1 MKSDLSRRKFVTRAG
16 GAGLAL
22 GAAGVIQAPYLAFG
36 AAPTTLKTATLA
48 GGWSNLQ
55 NQVLFNNKFDEKHGV
70 KMDSFRVYNR
80 LGTYYADFLKG
91 NFQIGVGTWDSFAKM
106 HMKGAP
112 MQVIGI
118 VSTGTLA
125 GIFAR
130 KDGPNSLEELKGKTV
145 AAMQVSGTYK
155 MTKTWAK
162 VFGGV
167 DFDKDVSLQNA
178 PNPPATITLVA
189 ADRADAAVVWE
200 HSLSVGLHKIPG
212 SKVFMNV
219 NDFYRKHTGRD
230 QPYFCIAINRDA
242 LGNVPKDT
250 IARAVKVYDDCF
262 KWMMANPAKFQA
274 LGPSVKIKPEV
285 LKTAMDSGR
294 MQWRMRPMSVDKN
307 REDVH
312 FAAEI
317 MRKAGALPKKL
328 PDSYFAA

>member
-1 MKSDLSRRKFVTRAG
+1 MTQKETRRDFLKTAG
-16 GAGLAL
+16 ATGLAVGTGII
-22 GAAGVIQAPYLAFG
+22 GAPNLAFG
-36 AAPTTLKTATLA
+36 AQPTMLRTATLA

-55 NQVLFNNKFDEKHGV
+55 NQVLFKNKYDEKHGL
-70 KMDSFRVYNR
+70 KMESFRVYNR

-112 MQVIGI
+112 MQIIGI

-130 KDGPNSLEELKGKTV
+130 KDGPNSLKELKGKTV
-145 AAMQVSGTYK
+145 AAMQASGTFK
-155 MTKTWAK
+155 MARTWIK
-162 VFGGV
+162 EFEGL
-167 DFDKDVSLQNA
+167 DFSKDVQIQNA
-178 PNPPATITLVA
+178 PNPPATITMVA
-189 ADRADAAVVWE
+189 AERADAAIVWE
-200 HSLSVGLHKIPG
+200 HSLSSGLHKIPG
-212 SKVFMNV
+212 SKVFLNI

-230 QPYFCIAINRDA
+230 QPYFCIAVNREA

-250 IARAVKVYDDCF
+250 VARAVKAYAESFD
-262 KWMMANPAKFQA
+262 WIMANPSGFQA
-274 LGPSVKIKPEV
+274 LAPSVKIKPEII
-285 LKTAMDSGR
+285 KTAMDSGR
-294 MQWRMRPMSVDKN
+294 MQFKMRPMSVDKN

>member
-1 MKSDLSRRKFVTRAG
+1 MSMTVSRRRFLEGAG
-16 GAGLAL
+16 TTGLAL
-22 GAAGVIQAPYLAFG
+22 SAGIVGAPNLAFG

-55 NQVLFNNKFDEKHGV
+55 NQVLFNNRFDEKHDL
-70 KMDSFRVYNR
+70 KFDSFRVYNR

-130 KDGPNSLEELKGKTV
+130 KDGPDSLDELRGKTV
-145 AAMQVSGTYK
+145 AAMQVSGTFK
-155 MTKTWAK
+155 MAKTWAK

-167 DFDKDVSLQNA
+167 DFDKDVRIQNA
-178 PNPPATITLVA
+178 PNPPATISIVA
-189 ADRADAAVVWE
+189 AERADAAIVWE
-200 HSLSVGLHKIPG
+200 HALSTGLHKIPG
-212 SKVFMNV
+212 SKVFLNI
-219 NDFYRKHTGRD
+219 NEFYRGHTGRD
-230 QPYFCIAINRDA
+230 QPYFCIAINRKA
-242 LGNVPKDT
+242 LGEVPADT
-250 IARAVKVYDDCF
+250 VARAVRVYADCF
-262 KWMMANPAKFQA
+262 EWIMSNPADFQA
-274 LGPSVKIKPEV
+274 LGPSARIAPAV

-294 MQWRMRPMSVDKN
+294 MQFKMRPMSESKN

-317 MRKAGALPKKL
+317 MRKAGALPQSL
-328 PDSYFAA
+328 PESYFAA